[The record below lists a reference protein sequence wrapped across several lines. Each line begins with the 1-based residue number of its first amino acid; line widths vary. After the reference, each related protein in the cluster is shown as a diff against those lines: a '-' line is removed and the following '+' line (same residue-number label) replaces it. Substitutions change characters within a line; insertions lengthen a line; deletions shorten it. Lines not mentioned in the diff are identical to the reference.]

1 MQPLPSTITS
11 KLLFDSA
18 DGFTSAAKT
27 LGSADSAATL
37 ARAASLAYQG
47 IPSLLMT
54 TTRDSGSRELAQQL
68 RDAAAAAQAL
78 AKEIQAAP
86 AGTDFSARRDAVL
99 GWANLA
105 ADAAFLVPEPLAF
118 A

>member
-1 MQPLPSTITS
+1 MQPLPGSITT

-18 DGFTSAAKT
+18 DTFQAAAAS
-27 LGSADSAATL
+27 LGSAESATSL

-68 RDAAAAAQAL
+68 RDAAAAAQQL
-78 AKEIQAAP
+78 ATEIAAAP

-99 GWANLA
+99 GWAKLA
-105 ADAAFLVPEPLAF
+105 ANAGFLVPEPA
-118 A
+118 AWA

>member
-1 MQPLPSTITS
+1 MQPLPGSITTR
-11 KLLFDSA
+11 LLFDSA
-18 DGFTSAAKT
+18 DTFQQAAGS
-27 LGSADSAATL
+27 LGSVESATTL

-68 RDAAAAAQAL
+68 RDAAAAAQQL
-78 AKEIQAAP
+78 ATEIRTAP

-99 GWANLA
+99 GWAALA
-105 ADAAFLVPEPLAF
+105 RDAGFLVPDPAGWV
-118 A
+118 

>member
-1 MQPLPSTITS
+1 MQPLPGPITS

-18 DGFTSAAKT
+18 DTFQHAAQT
-27 LGSADSAATL
+27 LGSADSATSL

-54 TTRDSGSRELAQQL
+54 TGRDSGSRELAHQL
-68 RDAAAAAQAL
+68 RDAAAAAQQL

-99 GWANLA
+99 GWSQLA
-105 ADAAFLVPEPLAF
+105 ANAAFLLPEPA
-118 A
+118 AWA